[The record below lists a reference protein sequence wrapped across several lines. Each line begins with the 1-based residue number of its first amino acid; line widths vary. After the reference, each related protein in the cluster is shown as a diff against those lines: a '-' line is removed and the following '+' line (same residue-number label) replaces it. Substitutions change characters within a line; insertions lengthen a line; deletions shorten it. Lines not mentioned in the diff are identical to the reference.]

1 MLNFQCFF
9 VLLHTKIEIINNML
23 RIAVQAKGRLYDETM
38 LLLTESGIKLESG
51 KRLLLLPARNFPL
64 EVLFLRDDDIPE
76 NVADKVA
83 DLGIVGLNEVDEK
96 NKEVSIVKEL
106 GFSKCRI
113 SLAVP
118 DKFQY
123 NSINDLQEKSIAT
136 SYPVIL
142 GNYLKTKN
150 ITAKIVQISGS
161 VEIAP
166 AIGLADAICDI
177 VSSGSTLLSNGLKEV
192 EKFYYSQAVLISN
205 KSLTAGQLQILDKL
219 LMRINS
225 VNAAKDNKYI
235 VLNIENHKIDAV
247 RNILP
252 GVKSPTV
259 VPLAEAGWSSIH
271 SVIEEDKFWENIE
284 KLREVGAQGILVVP
298 IEKMII

>member
-1 MLNFQCFF
+1 ME
-9 VLLHTKIEIINNML
+9 VLKIAL
-23 RIAVQAKGRLYDETM
+23 QKKGRLHENSMELMKKCGLDFSFKTDQ
-38 LLLTESGIKLESG
+38 LIAKAS
-51 KRLLLLPARNFPL
+51 NFPV
-64 EVLFLRDDDIPE
+64 EFLFLRDDDIPE

-142 GNYLKTKN
+142 ANYLKTKN